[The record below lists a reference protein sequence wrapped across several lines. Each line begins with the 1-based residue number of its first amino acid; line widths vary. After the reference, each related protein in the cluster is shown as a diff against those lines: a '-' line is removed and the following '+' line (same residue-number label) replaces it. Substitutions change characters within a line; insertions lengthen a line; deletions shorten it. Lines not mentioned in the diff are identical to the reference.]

1 MKLLRFT
8 DSVVAAAINTYAN
21 RLNRK
26 LEQAKKEYW
35 HKHYHNAFGTPENY
49 AKTMDR
55 ITGENKDG

>member
-1 MKLLRFT
+1 MKILKIAE
-8 DSVVAAAINTYAN
+8 SVVVAAIEVYAK

-35 HKHYHNAFGTPENY
+35 REHYHNAFGTPENY
-49 AKTMDR
+49 AKTMGK

>member
-1 MKLLRFT
+1 MKILRLAE
-8 DSVVAAAINTYAN
+8 SAIVVAIEAYTK

-35 HKHYHNAFGTPENY
+35 REHYNNAFGTPENY
-49 AKTMDR
+49 AKTMSR

>member
-1 MKLLRFT
+1 MKILRLA
-8 DSVVAAAINTYAN
+8 DSAIAAAIEAYAK

-35 HKHYHNAFGTPENY
+35 REHYHNAFGTPENY

>member
-1 MKLLRFT
+1 MKILKIA
-8 DSVVAAAINTYAN
+8 DSAVSLVINAYAK

-35 HKHYHNAFGTPENY
+35 REHYHNAFGTPENY
-49 AKTMDR
+49 AKTMNR

>member
-1 MKLLRFT
+1 MKILKLA
-8 DSVVAAAINTYAN
+8 DSAVSLAINAYAK

-35 HKHYHNAFGTPENY
+35 REHYHNAFGTPENY
-49 AKTMDR
+49 AKTMSR

>member
-1 MKLLRFT
+1 MKILKFV
-8 DSVVAAAINTYAN
+8 DSAVSLVINAYVK

-35 HKHYHNAFGTPENY
+35 REHYHNAFGTPENY
-49 AKTMDR
+49 ARTMNR